1 MKKMKNWLLGSGLTL
16 MLLFLSG
23 CVKMTQDASGKAIP
37 DTGSFTYKV
46 LVAPLDSLLKMI
58 ANLVGGDNRWGWA
71 IILVTLIVRFIILP
85 LGIHQSR
92 QTMIQSEK
100 MQYIKPQLDAVQA
113 KLKAATTQ
121 QEQLAAQQEMSAV
134 YKENGVSMLGGM
146 GCLPLLIQMPVF
158 SALYTTA
165 RYSENLQN
173 ASFYGI
179 DLTKPAIIFVV
190 LAGVFYALQ
199 SIVSMVGIPEE
210 QKKQMRMMSI
220 VSPLMIIMFSI
231 GAPAGV
237 TLYWVVGGFIA
248 CLQTYIT
255 NVIMKPRIKVQIQEE
270 MKKNPPKVVV
280 TPPKKEVEAKST
292 TQANQPQAKKLN
304 QGNNQNKGRNAGKQQ
319 RNHK

>member
-165 RYSENLQN
+165 RYSKNLQN

-199 SIVSMVGIPEE
+199 SVVSMVGIPEE

-255 NVIMKPRIKVQIQEE
+255 NVIMKPRIKAQIQEE

-292 TQANQPQAKKLN
+292 TQANQLQAKKLN

>member
-1 MKKMKNWLLGSGLTL
+1 MKKIKNWLLGSGML
-16 MLLFLSG
+16 MLLVFLSG
-23 CVKMTQDASGKAIP
+23 CVKMTTDAAGKAIP
-37 DTGSFTYKV
+37 DTSSFMYKI
-46 LVAPLDSLLKMI
+46 LVSPLDALLKML

-71 IILVTLIVRFIILP
+71 IIFVTLIVRFIILP

-92 QTMIQSEK
+92 QTMVQSEK

-121 QEQLAAQQEMSAV
+121 QEQMEAQQEMSAV

-146 GCLPLLIQMPVF
+146 GCLPLLIQMPIF

-173 ASFYGI
+173 AVFFGI
-179 DLTKPAIIFVV
+179 DLSKPNLIFVII
-190 LAGVFYALQ
+190 AGVFYALQ
-199 SIVSMVGIPEE
+199 SVISLIGIPEE
-210 QKKQMRMMSI
+210 QKKQMRTMSI
-220 VSPLMIIMFSI
+220 VSPLMIIMFSF

-255 NVIMKPRIKVQIQEE
+255 NVIMKPRIKAQIQQE
-270 MKKNPPKVVV
+270 MKNNPPKVVV
-280 TPPKKEVEAKST
+280 TPPKQQVEPKKAEKASDSKNRN
-292 TQANQPQAKKLN
+292 QKLNQPQ
-304 QGNNQNKGRNAGKQQ
+304 GKGRNAGKQQ
-319 RNHK
+319 HKK